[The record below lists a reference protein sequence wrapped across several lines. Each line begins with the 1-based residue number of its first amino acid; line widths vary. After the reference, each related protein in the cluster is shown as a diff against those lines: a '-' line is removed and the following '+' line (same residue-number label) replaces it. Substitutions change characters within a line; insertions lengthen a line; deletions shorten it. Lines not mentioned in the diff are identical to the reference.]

1 MKALRYIVALLGIVS
16 TVACNNTAPRTLD
29 TTSLYTPRY
38 AKYFE
43 VVADSQSGERLLC
56 IKNPWQGANNVAFY
70 APIDSIAPAQRI
82 VAMSSSY
89 VAMLDAIGCADH
101 ITAISGCRF
110 ISTPSARTAIDEGRI
125 VEAGYNTTLDFES
138 FKQRHADLVLL
149 YGVAGEAKSTTDK
162 LDALRIPYIYI
173 GDYLE
178 EEPLGRAEW
187 IIALAYIC
195 GCEEEGQRL
204 FTEIEA
210 RYIALR
216 DQQQTIA
223 SRPRVMLNL
232 PYRDSWFMPSAESY
246 AVRLI
251 EDAGGEYIY
260 TEGKGNAS
268 KSISLEEALLL
279 ASRSDVWLN
288 LGQVSSLDELRR
300 VAPRFANIKAV
311 REGRIY
317 NNTKRSTPSGG
328 SDFWESGSIR
338 PDIALADLVK
348 ILHHKAPTDSLYY
361 YKKLE

>member
-1 MKALRYIVALLGIVS
+1 MKALRYIVALLGIVT
-16 TVACNNTAPRTLD
+16 TVACNSTTHHPLD

-43 VVADSQSGERLLC
+43 VVTDNRSGERLLC
-56 IKNPWQGANNVAFY
+56 IKNPWQGTEDVAYY
-70 APIDSIAPAQRI
+70 APIDSLAAQHI

-89 VAMLDAIGCADH
+89 VAMLDAIGCTDR

-110 ISTPSARTAIDEGRI
+110 ISTPSARRAIDEGRI

-162 LDALRIPYIYI
+162 LDALHIPYLYI

-187 IIALAYIC
+187 IVALAYVC
-195 GCEEEGQRL
+195 DCEELGKSI
-204 FTEIEA
+204 FAEIET

-216 DQQQTIA
+216 DQQMCHT

-260 TEGKGNAS
+260 TKGKGNAS

-300 VAPRFANIKAV
+300 AAPRFADIKAV

-317 NNTKRSTPSGG
+317 NNIKRSTPSGG

-338 PDIALADLVK
+338 PDIVLADLVK

-361 YKKLE
+361 YTKLE